1 MKKFLLISFL
11 SLIGIFKIS
20 AEPTMVPT
28 STLEF
33 TDAKG
38 DKFNIEIYEPY
49 LDEYDTKYAAIY
61 KVSQPSN
68 KIYGKIESHGYAY
81 EIKWD
86 ERPQI
91 VFPAPDATYT
101 YWKIWIYL
109 TEKNKYIACSI
120 DTINPE
126 CRLPYSIKDTN
137 RDANKISKLSI
148 SDFIT
153 PDKYVEVD
161 FEKLKARGFSK
172 TENDE
177 TGAYVF
183 TKGEMTIEYL
193 EDFDDDGEG
202 MRNIYISFPDMEDAF
217 EFIKPLMNNPDWKM
231 NKASLGEFF
240 EMKGNNIT
248 VYREIDK
255 VEIIETIE

>member
-1 MKKFLLISFL
+1 MT
-11 SLIGIFKIS
+11 

-38 DKFNIEIYEPY
+38 DKFNIEIYEPH

-61 KVSQPSN
+61 KINEPDN
-68 KIYGKIESHGYAY
+68 KIYGIINRTYKDSFKIL
-81 EIKWD
+81 WD
-86 ERPQI
+86 ERLEI
-91 VFPAPDATYT
+91 EFPAGCFVIGGLTFYT
-101 YWKIWIYL
+101 NEDNRVIKF
-109 TEKNKYIACSI
+109 E
-120 DTINPE
+120 DTIDPRR
-126 CRLPYSIKDTN
+126 RLPYTIKDSN
-137 RDANKISKLSI
+137 NSNKTSELSI

-202 MRNIYISFPDMEDAF
+202 MRNIYISFPDMDDAF
-217 EFIKPLMNNPDWKM
+217 EFVKPLMNNPDWKM

-240 EMKGNNIT
+240 EMKGKNIT
-248 VYREIDK
+248 VYREISN
-255 VEIIETIE
+255 VEIVETVE

>member
-1 MKKFLLISFL
+1 MKKFLLISLL
-11 SLIGIFKIS
+11 SIIGIFKIS

-49 LDEYDTKYAAIY
+49 LDEDDTKYAAIF
-61 KVSQPSN
+61 KITEPDN
-68 KIYGKIESHGYAY
+68 KIYGIIRTYKDYL
-81 EIKWD
+81 EIQWD
-86 ERPQI
+86 EI
-91 VFPAPDATYT
+91 IIMDFPARSFRLTRLLVYT
-101 YWKIWIYL
+101 NEDNLFIKP
-109 TEKNKYIACSI
+109 EHSI
-120 DTINPE
+120 DP
-126 CRLPYSIKDTN
+126 RRRFPYTIKDSN
-137 RDANKISKLSI
+137 NSNKISELSI

-153 PDKYVEVD
+153 SDKYVEVD
-161 FEKLKARGFSK
+161 FEKLLNRGFSK

-193 EDFDDDGEG
+193 EDFDEDGEG
-202 MRNIYISFPDMEDAF
+202 KRNIYISFPDMDDAF
-217 EFIKPLMNNPDWKM
+217 EFIKPLMKNPDWKM
-231 NKASLGEFF
+231 NKAAMGEFF
-240 EMKGNNIT
+240 EMKGKNIT
-248 VYREIDK
+248 VYHEIST